1 MFLKIPG
8 RKTNAFRK
16 MRRKTDFAEIYWET
30 GSNYEYIRW
39 MLKVVIVPCLH
50 SSLLNWGGSSRLK
63 SPGHHLHTNRKPC
76 QNTDKAFFLLAWM
89 TIWMP
94 LRPTIISTIQTPS
107 LPSFKGFFFFSESCV
122 ATQHFVWSALETVI
136 QCVCGGL
143 RSVLLTEERED
154 SLASQRCLACFFPD
168 CN

>member
-30 GSNYEYIRW
+30 DSNYEYIRW
-39 MLKVVIVPCLH
+39 MPKVVIVPCLH

-107 LPSFKGFFFFSESCV
+107 LPSFKGFFFFL
-122 ATQHFVWSALETVI
+122 WKLRGYSALCMVCSGNSYTVCLWWFEI
-136 QCVCGGL
+136 SPTYRREGGL
-143 RSVLLTEERED
+143 PGLPKMLGLFLPRL
-154 SLASQRCLACFFPD
+154 
-168 CN
+168 